1 MTGSVK
7 SGSPLHL
14 AISWPA
20 GQVFCRDQGW
30 ARSKS
35 LLAQPAGGFATQQL
49 TLERPPPAGIGHR
62 CGQRSTTTERIISTP
77 SHFGSIILYEK

>member
-1 MTGSVK
+1 MTGSGK

-35 LLAQPAGGFATQQL
+35 LLAPPAGGFATQQL
-49 TLERPPPAGIGHR
+49 RLEDSLPLELAIVVVNGAPPPSEVFQHR
-62 CGQRSTTTERIISTP
+62 V
-77 SHFGSIILYEK
+77 ILVQ